1 MGSGRIE
8 SFREVVSLIRDDDEK
23 VVNLR
28 DFERERSGGMGF
40 HGFRRV
46 GFELHN

>member
-1 MGSGRIE
+1 MGGGRIE

-40 HGFRRV
+40 HWVQALMVAG
-46 GFELHN
+46 